1 MLSANVWMS
10 AKHSLWARAL
20 GFHCH
25 KHLSSSQQCYKE
37 DTIVFHVPFKDEEH
51 VANRSQGN
59 LFAVTW
65 RVRGRTGCG
74 CPWAA
79 FRPCAPNL
87 YALQP
92 RLMGHWKEV
101 GRKWVEKGQRV
112 FQKEKLM
119 WIKGQRRATKGPPTG
134 RLPASLIAV
143 EVCAGKEDTEHP
155 FSAWNIFL
163 FLVPSPPSKLIST
176 FSFL

>member
-1 MLSANVWMS
+1 MSLS
-10 AKHSLWARAL
+10 K
-20 GFHCH
+20 
-25 KHLSSSQQCYKE
+25 
-37 DTIVFHVPFKDEEH
+37 EH

-59 LFAVTW
+59 LLAVTW

-74 CPWAA
+74 HPWAA

-92 RLMGHWKEV
+92 LLMGHWEEV

-163 FLVPSPPSKLIST
+163 SCSFPSIKANFDFQLPLDSDTEAEKCHLLLSYL
-176 FSFL
+176 SFANCI